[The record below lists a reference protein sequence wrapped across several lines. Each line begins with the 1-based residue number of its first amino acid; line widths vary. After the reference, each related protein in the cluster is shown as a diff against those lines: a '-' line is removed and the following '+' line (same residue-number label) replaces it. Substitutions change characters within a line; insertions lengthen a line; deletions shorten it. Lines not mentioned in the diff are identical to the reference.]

1 MIQKHFIKKLFNHK
15 CNNQSLFSTLN
26 LARPNQHFLLINKA
40 AQCNFKSTQT
50 NLTNDK
56 SALRLN
62 VMFFGS
68 DLFSMRILDN
78 LNAFK
83 QKNARLIDRIQ
94 VITSSTNTNTNIKTK
109 NRVIDYC
116 DRNGLTYFNWIELKK
131 DKQKYERI
139 VNGFHL
145 GLVASFGH
153 LIPSHLINLF
163 PL

>member
-1 MIQKHFIKKLFNHK
+1 MIHKHLLKKIFNPK
-15 CNNQSLFSTLN
+15 CNNQSIFSPSNRTN
-26 LARPNQHFLLINKA
+26 TNQHILLINKVT
-40 AQCNFKSTQT
+40 QCKFMSTKPNQT
-50 NLTNDK
+50 QEK
-56 SALRLN
+56 LRVN
-62 VMFFGS
+62 VVFFGS

-83 QKNARLIDRIQ
+83 QKNSHLIDRIQ
-94 VITSSTNTNTNIKTK
+94 VITSSTKTNTNVKSK

-116 DRNGLTYFNWIELKK
+116 DRNGLTYYNWIELKK
-131 DKQKYERI
+131 DKPKYERI